1 MTAEDI
7 YLIPEKAWDFQGQT
21 YLELSEEEKVK
32 IMIMARNRN
41 LSLIECHSHRNPD
54 GIADFSP
61 SDVKGLE
68 EFIGYVRWKLPG
80 KKYGA
85 LVWAENSVKGAMWD
99 GKKGPP
105 MPINEVSIIEKN
117 GKPKDVSTEI
127 RRHRGFLGWAARL
140 FGRGDR

>member
-7 YLIPEKAWDFQGQT
+7 YLIPQKAWDFQGQA

-41 LSLIECHSHRNPD
+41 FSLIECHSHRSPH
-54 GIADFSP
+54 GVAEFSP
-61 SDVKGLE
+61 SDLKGLE

-85 LVWAENSVKGAMWD
+85 LVWAESTVKGLIWD
-99 GKKGPP
+99 CKRPAP
-105 MPINEVSIIEKN
+105 LPINEVSIVGKN
-117 GKPKDVSTEI
+117 GKLKDIGTKI
-127 RRHRGFLGWAARL
+127 RPRRGFFGWTAGL
-140 FGRGDR
+140 FGRGER

>member
-32 IMIMARNRN
+32 IMIMARNRS
-41 LSLIECHSHRNPD
+41 LSLIECHSHRSRH
-54 GIADFSP
+54 GLADFSP
-61 SDVKGLE
+61 SDIKGLE

-85 LVWAENSVKGAMWD
+85 LVWAENSVKGVIWD
-99 GKKGPP
+99 GRRPSP
-105 MPINEVSIIEKN
+105 LQIDEVMIARKN
-117 GKPKDVSTEI
+117 GKLREI
-127 RRHRGFLGWAARL
+127 TQIQPLKRFFGWAANL
-140 FGRGDR
+140 FGRGDG

>member
-7 YLIPEKAWDFQGQT
+7 YLIPEKAWDFQGQA

-32 IMIMARNRN
+32 IMIMARKRN
-41 LSLIECHSHRNPD
+41 LSLIECHSHRSPHWV
-54 GIADFSP
+54 ADFSP

-68 EFIGYVRWKLPG
+68 EFITYIRWKLPG

-85 LVWAENSVKGAMWD
+85 LVWAENSLKGVVWDVKT
-99 GKKGPP
+99 PLP
-105 MPINEVSIIEKN
+105 LPIDEVKIVGKN
-117 GKPKDVSTEI
+117 GKLKAIGTVI
-127 RRHRGFLGWAARL
+127 RPRRGFFGWVEGL

>member
-1 MTAEDI
+1 MTVEDI
-7 YLIPEKAWDFQGQT
+7 YLIPETAWDFQGQA

-32 IMIMARNRN
+32 IMVMARNRDS
-41 LSLIECHSHRNPD
+41 SLIECHSHRGPY
-54 GIADFSP
+54 GMADFSP

-85 LVWAENSVKGAMWD
+85 LVWAENSVNGVLWNGRNSSPLPIDEIRIVGKD
-99 GKKGPP
+99 GKLR
-105 MPINEVSIIEKN
+105 
-117 GKPKDVSTEI
+117 TI
-127 RRHRGFLGWAARL
+127 RTGMRPRKRFFRWAANL